1 MSHDEL
7 LQASSRVAL
16 AAFLHDIGKFAERA
30 KLPIKQ
36 EEIDINQQLYCPQRE
51 DKGRKFYTHKHAAY
65 TGMAVDILEKHA
77 PNLVGKNVYPFG
89 SWKTTNVDDS
99 LINAAAAHHKPDTFL
114 QWIIATADRVASGF
128 EREAFEK
135 YNNAEEQNHY
145 TSRQL
150 PLFEQIHQPIKKES
164 VDFKYRYPLKPL
176 SPESIFPVLAQ
187 GYEAK
192 DDTAA
197 QAEYLT
203 LWEAFKTG
211 LKDIP
216 PSHRQQ
222 LPLWLDHFDSCW
234 QTYTHSIPSATAFK
248 TKADVSLYDHSKA
261 VAALAVALWRYHE
274 ERKDDIKKATAN
286 MREYL
291 DWKDKKFL
299 LIQGD
304 FFGIQNFIFAQGG
317 DSTKKA
323 AKLLRGRSFYVSL
336 ITECAALAVLE
347 ALDLPS
353 TSQIINA
360 AGKFLIV
367 APNTEATENAL
378 KKVQQTF
385 NDWFLTH
392 SYGQSGLGLA
402 WQAASCEDFVCSKEK
417 LGFKELMASLHS
429 KLERSKYQHFDLC
442 GVNPRDAVFSE
453 YLDGFNKY
461 GEPCSINNRVPA
473 TIKKTDEGKDIFY
486 SGLAYDQI
494 EIGKWLITKQRLII
508 AKNKISGLNVTN
520 IDLFGY
526 HIHFTEEEDKK
537 GNFKNE
543 VVNGNIRRAFDFS
556 RPECDEALWHG
567 YARRNISGYVPYFE
581 ESKLAQEE
589 KDKYEKFL
597 KDDNDIEKLEEGE
610 PKTLNHLALEN
621 LKWEQ
626 DKNGQWGWYGIR
638 ALAVLKGD
646 IDNLGDLFQN
656 GLEKPTFAKMAALS
670 RQVNNFFA
678 VYLPY
683 LCQTKKEYQ
692 NTYIVFAGGD
702 DFFLLG
708 SWKQLMRLAAE
719 LRTEFS
725 RYVANNSSIHFS
737 AGLSVTKPKIPIHQL
752 AVMGEEALEHAKAY
766 KEFDDEGNINSSK
779 NAVTCF
785 GQTVSWQQFDD
796 LFAKKGSE
804 TEHLEILRERHKLS
818 TAYIYG
824 LLRLTD
830 MAANPSKPENAMW
843 RSQLHYR
850 TYRFVASNNRKSE
863 PEQKKCDCLHLVEDI
878 GEKGIKK
885 FGGGYQIALHA
896 YLYQHRNSN

>member
-1 MSHDEL
+1 
-7 LQASSRVAL
+7 VAL

-99 LINAAAAHHKPDTFL
+99 LINAAAAHHNPTTFL

-128 EREAFEK
+128 EREAFET
-135 YNNAEEQNHY
+135 YNKAEEQNHY

-150 PLFEQIHQPIKKES
+150 TLFEQIGKADEKY
-164 VDFKYRYPLKPL
+164 DYRYALKPL
-176 SPESIFPVLAQ
+176 SPASIFPVLAQ
-187 GYEAK
+187 GYEVK
-192 DDTAA
+192 DDKAA
-197 QAEYLT
+197 QAEYHT
-203 LWEAFKTG
+203 LWEGFKTG
-211 LKDIP
+211 LQDIP
-216 PSHRQQ
+216 KSHRQS

-234 QTYTHSIPSATAFK
+234 QTYTHSIPSATAFGAK
-248 TKADVSLYDHSKA
+248 PDVSLYDHSKA

-274 ERKDDIKKATAN
+274 DRQDDKQKATVQ
-286 MREYL
+286 MRERL
-291 DWKDKKFL
+291 DWREEKLL

-367 APNTEATENAL
+367 APNTEAAENAL

-402 WQAASCEDFVCSKEK
+402 WQAATCEDFVCSKEK
-417 LGFKELMASLHS
+417 QGFKALMAELH
-429 KLERSKYQHFDLC
+429 KELERKKYQHFDLC
-442 GVNPRDAVFSE
+442 GDNAAPAVFE
-453 YLDGFNKY
+453 NYLKDFNPDW
-461 GEPCSINNRVPA
+461 GACSVNDKAPA
-473 TIKKTDEGKDIFY
+473 AGKDKP
-486 SGLAYDQI
+486 SELAQDQI
-494 EIGKWLITKQRLII
+494 NIGTWLVKQKRLLIVREPLT
-508 AKNKISGLNVTN
+508 GLDSLT
-520 IDLFGY
+520 IPLFGY
-526 HIHFTEEEDKK
+526 SIQFTGSEDDSGKF
-537 GNFKNE
+537 GRD
-543 VVNGNIRRAFDFS
+543 VDNGNIRRVFDFS
-556 RPECDEALWHG
+556 PAATKEDQALWNG
-567 YARRNISGYVPYFE
+567 YARRNISGYVPYFQDINE
-581 ESKLAQEE
+581 WEQP
-589 KDKYEKFL
+589 KYKGCAI
-597 KDDNDIEKLEEGE
+597 DDEVNINA
-610 PKTLNHLALEN
+610 PKTLNYLACEDLTPDGE
-621 LKWEQ
+621 KWM
-626 DKNGQWGWYGIR
+626 GIR

-656 GLEKPTFAKMAALS
+656 GLEQPTFAKMAALS

-683 LCQTKKEYQ
+683 LCQNKYP

-719 LRTEFS
+719 LRSEFS
-725 RYVANNSSIHFS
+725 RYVAENPDIHFS
-737 AGLSVTKPKIPIHQL
+737 AGLSITKPKIPIHQL

-766 KEFDDEGNINSSK
+766 KKDEQLK

-785 GQTVSWQQFDD
+785 GQTVSWTDFEH
-796 LFAKKGSE
+796 LFVIEHNA
-804 TEHLEILRERHKLS
+804 TEHLEYLREQHQLS

-824 LLRLTD
+824 LLRLTN
-830 MAANPSKPENAMW
+830 MAADKNKPENSLW
-843 RSQLHYR
+843 RSQLYYR
-850 TYRFVASNNRKSE
+850 TYRLLANKRGLDAN
-863 PEQKKCDCLHLVEDI
+863 QKKRACIELVTDI
-878 GEKGIKK
+878 GEKGIKE
-885 FGGGYQIALHA
+885 FSSGYLIALHA
-896 YLYQHRNSN
+896 YLYQYRDSN

>member
-1 MSHDEL
+1 MNPDEL
-7 LQASSRVAL
+7 LQASCRMAL

-30 KLPIKQ
+30 K
-36 EEIDINQQLYCPQRE
+36 IDIEPQMLADNKQRYCPHHKTHE
-51 DKGRKFYTHKHAAY
+51 KDKGWFSHVHAAY

-77 PNLVGKNVYPFG
+77 PDLVGNNVYPFG

-128 EREAFEK
+128 EREEFEK
-135 YNNAEEQNHY
+135 YNKEKEQNHY

-150 PLFEQIHQPIKKES
+150 PLFEQIHQPIKEKS
-164 VDFKYRYPLKPL
+164 ADFKYRYPLKPL
-176 SPESIFPVLAQ
+176 SPASIFPVIAQ
-187 GYEAK
+187 GYEVK

-197 QAEYLT
+197 QAEYLK

-216 PSHRQQ
+216 PSHCQQ

-234 QTYTHSIPSATAFK
+234 QTYTHSIPSATAFG
-248 TKADVSLYDHSKA
+248 TKPDVSLYDHSKA

-274 ERKDDIKKATAN
+274 DRYDDKEKATIQ
-286 MREYL
+286 MRERL
-291 DWKDKKFL
+291 DWNEEKLL

-347 ALDLPS
+347 ALSLPS
-353 TSQIINA
+353 TSQIMNA

-367 APNTEATENAL
+367 APNTDATKDTL

-402 WQAASCEDFVCSKEK
+402 CQPATCEDFVCSKEK
-417 LGFKELMASLHS
+417 LGFKALMTRLHS

-442 GVNPRDAVFSE
+442 GDKAAPAVFE
-453 YLDGFNKY
+453 HYLDGFNKY
-461 GEPCSINNRVPA
+461 GEPCSINSRVPA

-494 EIGKWLITKQRLII
+494 EIGKWLITKQRLIL
-508 AKNKISGLNVTN
+508 AKNKINGLSVTN

-526 HIHFTEEEDKK
+526 HVHFTEEEDKK

-543 VVNGNIRRAFDFS
+543 VVNRNIRRAFDFS
-556 RPECDEALWHG
+556 RPECDDVLWNG
-567 YARRNISGYVPYFE
+567 YARRNISGYVPYFKNE
-581 ESKLAQEE
+581 NDWMIE
-589 KDKYEKFL
+589 KYRKFL
-597 KDDNDIEKLEEGE
+597 NDEDYKDVEEYA
-610 PKTLNHLALEN
+610 PKTLNHLALED
-621 LKWEQ
+621 LTEET
-626 DKNGQWGWYGIR
+626 DGHWYGIR

-656 GLEKPTFAKMAALS
+656 GLKQPTFTKMAALS

-683 LCQTKKEYQ
+683 LCQTKYP

-708 SWKQLMRLAAE
+708 SWKQLMRLAAD

-752 AVMGEEALEHAKAY
+752 AVLGEEALEHAKAY
-766 KEFDDEGNINSSK
+766 KKDEHLK

-785 GQTVSWQQFDD
+785 GQTVSWIDFNR
-796 LFAKKGSE
+796 LFVTEHNA
-804 TEHLEILRERHKLS
+804 TEHLEALREQHQLS
-818 TAYIYG
+818 TAYVYG
-824 LLRLTD
+824 LLRLTN
-830 MAANPSKPENAMW
+830 MAADKNKPENSLW
-843 RSQLHYR
+843 RSQLYYR
-850 TYRFVASNNRKSE
+850 TYRLLANKRGLDAN
-863 PEQKKCDCLHLVEDI
+863 QKKRACIELVTDI
-878 GEKGIKK
+878 GEKGIKE
-885 FGGGYQIALHA
+885 FGNGYLIALHA
-896 YLYQHRNSN
+896 YLYQNR

>member
-1 MSHDEL
+1 MNHDEL
-7 LQASSRVAL
+7 LQASSRMAL
-16 AAFLHDIGKFAERA
+16 AGFLHDIGKFAERA
-30 KLPIKQ
+30 KISIEPQILEDNKQ
-36 EEIDINQQLYCPQRE
+36 RYCPHHKQHE
-51 DKGRKFYTHKHAAY
+51 KDKGWFSHVHAAY

-77 PNLVGKNVYPFG
+77 PKLVGDNVYPFG
-89 SWKTTNVDDS
+89 SWKKRGETDDS
-99 LINAAAAHHKPDTFL
+99 LINAAAAHHRPSTFL

-128 EREAFEK
+128 EREEFEK
-135 YNNAEEQNHY
+135 YNKSKEKNHY
-145 TSRQL
+145 QSRQL
-150 PLFEQIHQPIKKES
+150 PLFEQIRQPIKKES
-164 VDFKYRYPLKPL
+164 ADFKYRYPLRPL
-176 SPESIFPVLAQ
+176 SPESIFPV
-187 GYEAK
+187 EAK
-192 DDTAA
+192 ICEPKDDKTA
-197 QAEYLT
+197 QAEYLK
-203 LWEAFKTG
+203 LWEQFKTG
-211 LKDIP
+211 LQDIP
-216 PSHRQQ
+216 SSHRQS

-234 QTYTHSIPSATAFK
+234 QTYTHSIPSATAFGAK
-248 TKADVSLYDHSKA
+248 PDVSLYDHSKA
-261 VAALAVALWRYHE
+261 VAALAVALWRYHHDLGHDSDE
-274 ERKDDIKKATAN
+274 IKKQMSIKELAV
-286 MREYL
+286 E
-291 DWKDKKFL
+291 DWKQPKFL

-347 ALDLPS
+347 ALALPS

-385 NDWFLTH
+385 NKWFLTY

-402 WQAASCEDFVCSKEK
+402 WQPANCDDFVCRKDKSGYKA
-417 LGFKELMASLHS
+417 LRTRLIN

-442 GVNPRDAVFSE
+442 GNSPTSAVFEHYLNDFNPDWGACSVNDKAPAAGKNKPSE
-453 YLDGFNKY
+453 
-461 GEPCSINNRVPA
+461 
-473 TIKKTDEGKDIFY
+473 
-486 SGLAYDQI
+486 LAQDQI
-494 EIGKWLITKQRLII
+494 NIGTWLVKQKRLLIVREPLT
-508 AKNKISGLNVTN
+508 GLDSLT
-520 IDLFGY
+520 IPLFGY
-526 HIHFTEEEDKK
+526 SIQFTGSEDDSGKF
-537 GNFKNE
+537 GRE
-543 VVNGNIRRAFDFS
+543 VDNGNIRRAFDFS
-556 RPECDEALWHG
+556 PAATKEDQALWNG
-567 YARRNISGYVPYFE
+567 YARRNISGYVPYFQDINE
-581 ESKLAQEE
+581 WEQP
-589 KDKYEKFL
+589 KYKNCDI
-597 KDDNDIEKLEEGE
+597 DDEVNINA
-610 PKTLNHLALEN
+610 PKTLNYLACEDLTPDGE
-621 LKWEQ
+621 KWM
-626 DKNGQWGWYGIR
+626 GIR

-656 GLEKPTFAKMAALS
+656 GLEQPTFAKEAALS

-683 LCQTKKEYQ
+683 LCQNKYP

-766 KEFDDEGNINSSK
+766 KKDEHFK

-796 LFAKKGSE
+796 LFAKKDSA
-804 TEHLEILRERHKLS
+804 TEHLEVLRKHHNLS

-830 MAANPSKPENAMW
+830 MAANPSKPENALW

-863 PEQKKCDCLHLVEDI
+863 PEQKKRDCLHLVEDI
-878 GEKGIKK
+878 GEKSIKK

-896 YLYQHRNSN
+896 YLYQHRDSN

>member
-1 MSHDEL
+1 MSHNEI
-7 LQASSRVAL
+7 LQASCRVAL

-51 DKGRKFYTHKHAAY
+51 DNGRKFYTHKHAAY

-77 PNLVGKNVYPFG
+77 PDLVGNNVYPFG

-128 EREAFEK
+128 EREEFEK
-135 YNNAEEQNHY
+135 YNKAEEHNHY

-164 VDFKYRYPLKPL
+164 ADFKYRYPLKPL
-176 SPESIFPVLAQ
+176 SPASIFPVPAQ
-187 GYEAK
+187 GYEVK
-192 DDTAA
+192 DDKAA
-197 QAEYLT
+197 QKQYND
-203 LWEAFKTG
+203 LWKLVETG
-211 LKDIP
+211 LQIIP
-216 PSHRQQ
+216 KSHRQQ

-234 QTYTHSIPSATAFK
+234 QTYTHSIPSATAFGAK
-248 TKADVSLYDHSKA
+248 PDVSLYDHSKA

-274 ERKDDIKKATAN
+274 GEQDNKVEATKAMAS
-286 MREYL
+286 RS
-291 DWKDKKFL
+291 DWGKPKLL

-347 ALDLPS
+347 ALALPS

-378 KKVQQTF
+378 KRVQRTF
-385 NDWFLTH
+385 NHWFLTH

-417 LGFKELMASLHS
+417 LGFKELMVRLHS

-442 GVNPRDAVFSE
+442 GDSAAPAVFE
-453 YLDGFNKY
+453 NYLKYFNPDW
-461 GEPCSINNRVPA
+461 GVCSVNDKAPA
-473 TIKKTDEGKDIFY
+473 TGKNKLGD
-486 SGLAYDQI
+486 LAQDQI
-494 EIGKWLITKQRLII
+494 NIGTWLIKQKRLLIVREPLT
-508 AKNKISGLNVTN
+508 GLDRLT
-520 IDLFGY
+520 IPLFGY
-526 HIHFTEEEDKK
+526 SIQFTGSEDDSGKF
-537 GNFKNE
+537 GRE
-543 VVNGNIRRAFDFS
+543 VDNGNIRRVFDFS
-556 RPECDEALWHG
+556 PAATKEDQALWNG
-567 YARRNISGYVPYFE
+567 YARRNISGYVPYF
-581 ESKLAQEE
+581 
-589 KDKYEKFL
+589 KDINEWEQPKYKNCDI
-597 KDDNDIEKLEEGE
+597 DDEVNINA
-610 PKTLNHLALEN
+610 PKTLNYLACEDLTPDGE
-621 LKWEQ
+621 KWL
-626 DKNGQWGWYGIR
+626 GIR

-656 GLEKPTFAKMAALS
+656 GLEQPTFAKEAALS

-683 LCQTKKEYQ
+683 LCQSKYP

-708 SWKQLMRLAAE
+708 SWKQLMELAAK

-752 AVMGEEALEHAKAY
+752 AVMGEEALEHAKTY
-766 KEFDDEGNINSSK
+766 KKDELK
-779 NAVTCF
+779 CAVT
-785 GQTVSWQQFDD
+785 
-796 LFAKKGSE
+796 
-804 TEHLEILRERHKLS
+804 
-818 TAYIYG
+818 
-824 LLRLTD
+824 
-830 MAANPSKPENAMW
+830 
-843 RSQLHYR
+843 
-850 TYRFVASNNRKSE
+850 AS
-863 PEQKKCDCLHLVEDI
+863 L
-878 GEKGIKK
+878 
-885 FGGGYQIALHA
+885 
-896 YLYQHRNSN
+896 

>member
-1 MSHDEL
+1 MNPDEL
-7 LQASSRVAL
+7 LQASCRMAL

-30 KLPIKQ
+30 K
-36 EEIDINQQLYCPQRE
+36 IDIEPQMLEDNKQRYCPHHKNYE
-51 DKGRKFYTHKHAAY
+51 KDKGWFSHVHAAY

-77 PNLVGKNVYPFG
+77 PDLVGNNVYPFG

-128 EREAFEK
+128 EREEFEK
-135 YNNAEEQNHY
+135 YNKEKEQNHY

-150 PLFEQIHQPIKKES
+150 PLFEQIHQPVKEKS
-164 VDFKYRYPLKPL
+164 ADFKYRYPLKPL
-176 SPESIFPVLAQ
+176 SPASIFPVPAQ
-187 GYEAK
+187 GYEVK
-192 DDTAA
+192 DDKAA
-197 QAEYLT
+197 QTEYLK

-211 LKDIP
+211 LQDIP
-216 PSHRQQ
+216 KSHRQA

-234 QTYTHSIPSATAFK
+234 QTYTHSIPSATAFGAK
-248 TKADVSLYDHSKA
+248 PDVSLYDHSKA
-261 VAALAVALWRYHE
+261 VAALAVALWRYHHDLGHDQDE
-274 ERKDDIKKATAN
+274 IKKQ
-286 MREYL
+286 MSIKEL
-291 DWKDKKFL
+291 VVEDWKQPKFL

-347 ALDLPS
+347 ALALPS

-367 APNTEATENAL
+367 APNTDATKDAL

-385 NDWFLTH
+385 NDWFLAH

-402 WQAASCEDFVCSKEK
+402 WQEASCEDFVCSQEK
-417 LGFKELMASLHS
+417 QGFKELMASLHS

-442 GVNPRDAVFSE
+442 GDNAAPAVFE
-453 YLDGFNKY
+453 DYLQDFNPDW
-461 GEPCSINNRVPA
+461 GACSVNDKAPA
-473 TIKKTDEGKDIFY
+473 TGKNKP
-486 SGLAYDQI
+486 SELAQDQI
-494 EIGKWLITKQRLII
+494 NIGTWLIKQKRLLIVCEPLT
-508 AKNKISGLNVTN
+508 GLDSLT
-520 IDLFGY
+520 IPLFGY
-526 HIHFTEEEDKK
+526 SIQFTGSEDDSGKF
-537 GNFKNE
+537 GRE
-543 VVNGNIRRAFDFS
+543 VDKSNIRRVFDFS
-556 RPECDEALWHG
+556 PAATKEDQALWNG
-567 YARRNISGYVPYFE
+567 YARRNISGYVPYFQDINEWEQPKYKNCDIDE
-581 ESKLAQEE
+581 EVNINA
-589 KDKYEKFL
+589 
-597 KDDNDIEKLEEGE
+597 
-610 PKTLNHLALEN
+610 PKTFNYLACEDLTPDGE
-621 LKWEQ
+621 KWL
-626 DKNGQWGWYGIR
+626 GIR

-683 LCQTKKEYQ
+683 LCQTKYP

-752 AVMGEEALEHAKAY
+752 AVLGEEALEHAKAY
-766 KEFDDEGNINSSK
+766 KKDEHLK

-785 GQTVSWQQFDD
+785 GQTVSWIDFNR
-796 LFAKKGSE
+796 LFVTEHNA
-804 TEHLEILRERHKLS
+804 TEHLEALREQHQLS
-818 TAYIYG
+818 TAYVYG
-824 LLRLTD
+824 LLRLTN
-830 MAANPSKPENAMW
+830 MAADKNKPENSLW
-843 RSQLHYR
+843 RSQLYYR
-850 TYRFVASNNRKSE
+850 TYRLLANKRGLDAN
-863 PEQKKCDCLHLVEDI
+863 QKKRACIELVTDI
-878 GEKGIKK
+878 GEKGIKE
-885 FGGGYQIALHA
+885 FGNGYLIALHA
-896 YLYQHRNSN
+896 YLYQNREQS

>member
-1 MSHDEL
+1 M
-7 LQASSRVAL
+7 Q
-16 AAFLHDIGKFAERA
+16 
-30 KLPIKQ
+30 
-36 EEIDINQQLYCPQRE
+36 
-51 DKGRKFYTHKHAAY
+51 
-65 TGMAVDILEKHA
+65 
-77 PNLVGKNVYPFG
+77 
-89 SWKTTNVDDS
+89 
-99 LINAAAAHHKPDTFL
+99 
-114 QWIIATADRVASGF
+114 
-128 EREAFEK
+128 
-135 YNNAEEQNHY
+135 
-145 TSRQL
+145 
-150 PLFEQIHQPIKKES
+150 
-164 VDFKYRYPLKPL
+164 
-176 SPESIFPVLAQ
+176 
-187 GYEAK
+187 
-192 DDTAA
+192 
-197 QAEYLT
+197 
-203 LWEAFKTG
+203 
-211 LKDIP
+211 DIP
-216 PSHRQQ
+216 SSHRQS

-234 QTYTHSIPSATAFK
+234 QTYTHSIPSATAFGAK
-248 TKADVSLYDHSKA
+248 PDVSLYDHSKA
-261 VAALAVALWRYHE
+261 VAALAVALWRYHHDLGHDSDE
-274 ERKDDIKKATAN
+274 IKKQMSIKELAV
-286 MREYL
+286 E
-291 DWKDKKFL
+291 DWKQPKFL

-347 ALDLPS
+347 ALALPS

-385 NDWFLTH
+385 NKWFLTY

-402 WQAASCEDFVCSKEK
+402 WQPANCDDFVCRKDKSGYKA
-417 LGFKELMASLHS
+417 LRTRLIN

-442 GVNPRDAVFSE
+442 GNSPTSAVFEHYLNDFNPDWGACSVNDKAPAAGKNKPSE
-453 YLDGFNKY
+453 
-461 GEPCSINNRVPA
+461 
-473 TIKKTDEGKDIFY
+473 
-486 SGLAYDQI
+486 LAQDQI
-494 EIGKWLITKQRLII
+494 NIGTWLVKQKRLLIVREPLT
-508 AKNKISGLNVTN
+508 GLDSLT
-520 IDLFGY
+520 IPLFGY
-526 HIHFTEEEDKK
+526 SIQFTGSEDDSGKF
-537 GNFKNE
+537 GRE
-543 VVNGNIRRAFDFS
+543 VDNGNIRRAFDFS
-556 RPECDEALWHG
+556 PAATKEDQALWNG
-567 YARRNISGYVPYFE
+567 YARRNISGYVPYFQDINE
-581 ESKLAQEE
+581 WEQP
-589 KDKYEKFL
+589 KYKNCDI
-597 KDDNDIEKLEEGE
+597 DDEVNINA
-610 PKTLNHLALEN
+610 PKTLNYLACEDLTPDGE
-621 LKWEQ
+621 KWM
-626 DKNGQWGWYGIR
+626 GIR

-656 GLEKPTFAKMAALS
+656 GLEQPTFAKEAALS

-683 LCQTKKEYQ
+683 LCQNKYP

-766 KEFDDEGNINSSK
+766 KKDEHFK

-796 LFAKKGSE
+796 LFAKKDSA
-804 TEHLEILRERHKLS
+804 TEHLEVLRKHHNLS

-830 MAANPSKPENAMW
+830 MAANPSKPENALW

-863 PEQKKCDCLHLVEDI
+863 PEQKKRDCLHLVEDI
-878 GEKGIKK
+878 GEKSIKK

-896 YLYQHRNSN
+896 YLYQHRDSN